1 MLSLERFRFM
11 PMDGEVVFKHFHDN
25 SRHIVWTVYES
36 KGFDYYE
43 VTAHLGRANVTVAI
57 STSTSTSTSNPEEL
71 DQVWSRLLTMQRKL
85 LSSAE
90 LVVYADGSATWR

>member
-43 VTAHLGRANVTVAI
+43 VTAHLGRANVTVAMSI
-57 STSTSTSTSNPEEL
+57 SNSEEL
-71 DQVWSRLLTMQRKL
+71 DQVWSKLLTMQRQL
-85 LSSAE
+85 LSKAQ